1 MCYRYHPKTIT
12 HAIYVGTVIEHSF
25 FSRGH
30 RVTALWRKTA
40 LVEHAES
47 SSSAPASTLQP
58 GRVISGLRWW
68 ILALIFLV
76 TCINYID
83 RSSIGLLVTHFGPEI
98 GITSRQYGLIGALL
112 LLAYTLSQSV
122 SGRLYDR
129 YGSRLGFTVSII
141 VWCAAA
147 MAHSAIT
154 GFTSFAACSFF
165 LGLGEA
171 GNWPGAAKVI
181 AEWFPQKERAIGMA
195 IFNGGASMGAVIAP
209 LLVGRLL
216 DPLVGW
222 RISFLIVGA
231 FGFIWLAAWLA
242 IYRPLSQNP
251 RVSQKEREYILEG
264 QPTVIQDNAPSLR
277 SLLALRQTWGILLAR
292 FLVDPIWWLYVLWL
306 PTYLK
311 EVRHFSLKDI
321 GASAWAPYLAA
332 AIGSL
337 FGGWLA
343 GRLISRGLSVNTAR
357 KTVIGIATCLMPFGI
372 LAAHAQSAYSALAF
386 ISVVLFGF
394 QMWIS
399 NVQTLPSDLFA
410 NSAVGSVAGMGG
422 TAAGISSLIFNLCT
436 ASLVAHFGYSSVL
449 TIAGLLAPIGA
460 VMLFFLIGN
469 IHRLNP
475 TDTRL
480 ISTAN

>member
-1 MCYRYHPKTIT
+1 MTDTLEKSSLINFFREGQVTPPWNKRALGAQLVTSPYQAAATQGPQR
-12 HAIYVGTVIEHSF
+12 AI
-25 FSRGH
+25 
-30 RVTALWRKTA
+30 
-40 LVEHAES
+40 
-47 SSSAPASTLQP
+47 P
-58 GRVISGLRWW
+58 GLRWW
-68 ILALIFLV
+68 ILALIFFV

-98 GITSRQYGLIGALL
+98 GITARQYGLIGALL
-112 LLAYTLSQSV
+112 LLAYTVSQSV

-129 YGSRLGFTVSII
+129 YGARLGFTVSII
-141 VWCAAA
+141 IWCAAA

-216 DPLVGW
+216 DPLFGW
-222 RISFLIVGA
+222 RICFLIVGSL
-231 FGFIWLAAWLA
+231 GFIWLAAWLA

-251 RVSQKEREYILEG
+251 RVSEKEREYITEG
-264 QPTVIQDNAPSLR
+264 QPVVVKETAPTIA
-277 SLLALRQTWGILLAR
+277 SLLALRQTWGILVAR

-343 GRLISRGLSVNTAR
+343 GRLITRGLSVNAAR
-357 KTVIGIATCLMPFGI
+357 KTAIGIAACLMPFGI
-372 LAAHAQSAYSALAF
+372 FAAHAQSAYSALAC

-436 ASLVAHFGYSSVL
+436 ASLVARFGYGSVL

-460 VMLFFLIGN
+460 FTLFLLIGN
-469 IHRLNP
+469 IHRLHP
-475 TDTRL
+475 THTRL
-480 ISTAN
+480 ISTAT

>member
-1 MCYRYHPKTIT
+1 
-12 HAIYVGTVIEHSF
+12 
-25 FSRGH
+25 
-30 RVTALWRKTA
+30 VTSPGNKRTLDAQSVR
-40 LVEHAES
+40 
-47 SSSAPASTLQP
+47 SSSAGVGLLKPVRT
-58 GRVISGLRWW
+58 ISGLRWW
-68 ILALIFLV
+68 VLALIFLV

-98 GITSRQYGLIGALL
+98 GITGMQYGLIGALL
-112 LLAYTLSQSV
+112 LFAYTLSQSI

-129 YGSRLGFTVSII
+129 YGARLGFTVSII
-141 VWCAAA
+141 VWCVAA

-171 GNWPGAAKVI
+171 GNWPGAAKVV

-195 IFNGGASMGAVIAP
+195 VFNGGASMGGVIAP
-209 LLVGRLL
+209 LLVGGLL
-216 DPLVGW
+216 DPLFGW

-231 FGFIWLAAWLA
+231 LGFVWLAAWLA
-242 IYRPLSQNP
+242 VYRPLSQHP
-251 RVSQKEREYILEG
+251 RVSTKEREYILEG
-264 QPTVIQDNAPSLR
+264 QPAIVQGPALPLA
-277 SLLALRQTWGILLAR
+277 SLLTLRQTWGILLAR
-292 FLVDPIWWLYVLWL
+292 FLVDPIWWLYMLWL

-343 GRLISRGLSVNTAR
+343 GQLISRGLSVNAAR
-357 KTVIGIATCLMPFGI
+357 KTVIGIAACLMPFGI
-372 LAAHAQSAYSALAF
+372 LAAHAQSAYSALAC

-436 ASLVAHFGYSSVL
+436 ASLVLHFGYSAVL
-449 TIAGLLAPIGA
+449 TIAGVLAPIGA
-460 VMLFFLIGN
+460 LVLFLLIGN
-469 IHRLNP
+469 IHRLNA

-480 ISTAN
+480 MSTAPRGPE